1 MIDTI
6 HSGLFLKNSL
16 DHQMHIATVENE
28 PIEIDNTMLHS
39 ESFQLEESICS
50 DDTLLFGSCEASC
63 VRFRVSN
70 IINALKGKQIT
81 VDMAIEGEE
90 TPFRF
95 GTYKVLED
103 KPTADRSWRDVTAY
117 DAMFD
122 IIHANVTTWYN
133 GLSFP
138 MTLKQFR
145 DSFFNHLG
153 ITQETVALA
162 NDSMTVI
169 KTVEPTELSGKQ
181 VVNAIC
187 EINGTF
193 GHIGRDN
200 KFHYIEF
207 KEQWDTLLPS
217 NDLFPADNLYPSNSN
232 SYQLTGSYISAEY
245 EDFETAVISGVRFK
259 RSGDDGDTVTLVGT
273 ANNVYSITDNFLVFD
288 KSNSE
293 LETIGT
299 NFLSKVRN
307 ATYRPFK
314 AEAKGNPCL
323 EVGDNVR
330 LNTQRM
336 IINSFLW
343 QRTLSGIQALRD
355 TIETGGTEKYED
367 NMNSLNVAIAQL
379 QRADEL
385 MQEQIEDFE
394 DSLGELSAS
403 LTHTAGEIV
412 AEVSSSLHQYD
423 TTGYNITNFGLSEP
437 SATNFPPSEHEN
449 EYYLNQKNG
458 YLYRCDGTKWTYVKT
473 LDLADDKIRG
483 ELSLKIDYDDDGRI
497 ISLINGSADRIN
509 FTARNMFTVN
519 APNLT
524 IDRVGNVTAEN
535 FLVREALRICHQ
547 NSDPNYVIAVYGTN
561 GSSYR
566 YYQPHGNTLI
576 DCDSGRV
583 QMFDYNGNKILESTL
598 NGTHT
603 FYGNLDGSVS
613 NATTADRATY
623 ANTAGSA
630 DYADR
635 ATTAT
640 YCTNA
645 PSGCID
651 SVSDSSSDNSYY
663 HHYSSYSKSGNNLH
677 LYATKTNTSDER
689 LKQEVESLS
698 DVKDVY
704 MQLNPVSFRFKD
716 GVIGHEGGH
725 DLQYGFLAQDIEKD
739 FAENGMEVG
748 GVIGYSEPEEK
759 FGETQFIDDK
769 VHHLNKDQLHA
780 FHVKMIQEQQKEIES
795 LKAEIKEIKEMM
807 KER

>member
-81 VDMAIEGEE
+81 VDMTIEGEE

-133 GLSFP
+133 SLTFP

-181 VVNAIC
+181 VINAIC

-232 SYQLTGSYISAEY
+232 SYPLTGSYISAEY
-245 EDFETAVISGVRFK
+245 EDFETVVISGVRFK

-273 ANNVYSITDNFLVFD
+273 TNNVYSITDNFLIFD
-288 KSNSE
+288 KNNSE
-293 LETIGT
+293 LEIIGA

-330 LNTQRM
+330 LNTSRM

-355 TIETGGTEKYED
+355 TIETDGTEKYED
-367 NMNSLNVAIAQL
+367 DMNSLNVAIAQL
-379 QRADEL
+379 QRADERQQDEIDDI
-385 MQEQIEDFE
+385 QENIGTLEV
-394 DSLGELSAS
+394 SLQRTEEGLEGVVTRVGQAESAIRQTAHTIS
-403 LTHTAGEIV
+403 MSVNGTAGKNTSAGITI
-412 AEVSSSLHQYD
+412 SLYD
-423 TTGYNITNFGLSEP
+423 EDGNLLDSESGNIYIDGNVIFANQLTDGVTVISGNNIKTGT
-437 SATNFPPSEHEN
+437 
-449 EYYLNQKNG
+449 
-458 YLYRCDGTKWTYVKT
+458 
-473 LDLADDKIRG
+473 
-483 ELSLKIDYDDDGRI
+483 IDA
-497 ISLINGSADRIN
+497 SLINLESEYGYQKAELDGGGVRFWYGSRNAGSIKADGNGYIRVYGSGLVDDNGSLYTSENNVNAKIRTSESSVQTSLQQWVQSQGYLTSVRATDIPSDFVNNLN
-509 FTARNMFTVN
+509 FTPGSGTSYSSA
-519 APNLT
+519 
-524 IDRVGNVTAEN
+524 VTWMG
-535 FLVREALRICHQ
+535 Q
-547 NSDPNYVIAVYGTN
+547 
-561 GSSYR
+561 
-566 YYQPHGNTLI
+566 
-576 DCDSGRV
+576 SGRT
-583 QMFDYNGNKILESTL
+583 I
-598 NGTHT
+598 
-603 FYGNLDGSVS
+603 
-613 NATTADRATY
+613 TAK
-623 ANTAGSA
+623 
-630 DYADR
+630 
-635 ATTAT
+635 
-640 YCTNA
+640 TN
-645 PSGCID
+645 PIN
-651 SVSDSSSDNSYY
+651 SSDI
-663 HHYSSYSKSGNNLH
+663 
-677 LYATKTNTSDER
+677 R
-689 LKQEVESLS
+689 LKQDITNLS
-698 DVKDVY
+698 NVKDLY
-704 MQLNPVSFRFKD
+704 MELQPVSFRFK
-716 GVIGHEGGH
+716 EGLQGYGNNI
-725 DLQYGFLAQDIEKD
+725 QYGFIAQTTKEIFEKHNVPTG
-739 FAENGMEVG
+739 EIVWKCN
-748 GVIGYSEPEEK
+748 SEPMFNEHY
-759 FGETQFIDDK
+759 FCPDG
-769 VHHLNKDQLHA
+769 VYHMNKDNLHA
-780 FHVKMIQEQQKEIES
+780 FHVAMIQEQQKEIES
-795 LKAEIKEIKEMM
+795 LKAEIAEIKEML

>member
-81 VDMAIEGEE
+81 VDMTIEGEE

-207 KEQWDTLLPS
+207 KERWDTLLPS
-217 NDLFPADNLYPSNSN
+217 NDLFPADNLYPINSN
-232 SYQLTGSYISAEY
+232 SYPLTGSYISAEY
-245 EDFETAVISGVRFK
+245 EDFETDVISGVRFK
-259 RSGDDGDTVTLVGT
+259 RSGDDGNTATLVGT

-288 KSNSE
+288 KNNSD
-293 LETIGT
+293 LEIIGA
-299 NFLSKVRN
+299 NFLSKVCN

-323 EVGDNVR
+323 EVGDNIR
-330 LNTQRM
+330 LNTSRM

-343 QRTLSGIQALRD
+343 KRTLSGIQALRD
-355 TIETGGTEKYED
+355 TIETDGTEKYED

-379 QRADEL
+379 QRADERQQDEIDDI
-385 MQEQIEDFE
+385 QEDI
-394 DSLGELSAS
+394 GELEISLQRTEEGLEAVVTRVGQAESAIRQTAHTIS
-403 LTHTAGEIV
+403 MSVNGTAGKNTY
-412 AEVSSSLHQYD
+412 A
-423 TTGYNITNFGLSEP
+423 GIT
-437 SATNFPPSEHEN
+437 
-449 EYYLNQKNG
+449 
-458 YLYRCDGTKWTYVKT
+458 
-473 LDLADDKIRG
+473 
-483 ELSLKIDYDDDGRI
+483 
-497 ISLINGSADRIN
+497 ISLYDEDG
-509 FTARNMFTVN
+509 
-519 APNLT
+519 NLLDSESGNIY
-524 IDRVGNVTAEN
+524 IDGNVIFASQLT
-535 FLVREALRICHQ
+535 
-547 NSDPNYVIAVYGTN
+547 
-561 GSSYR
+561 
-566 YYQPHGNTLI
+566 
-576 DCDSGRV
+576 
-583 QMFDYNGNKILESTL
+583 
-598 NGTHT
+598 
-603 FYGNLDGSVS
+603 DGV
-613 NATTADRATY
+613 TT
-623 ANTAGSA
+623 
-630 DYADR
+630 
-635 ATTAT
+635 
-640 YCTNA
+640 
-645 PSGCID
+645 I
-651 SVSDSSSDNSYY
+651 
-663 HHYSSYSKSGNNLH
+663 SGNNIKTGKIDASLLNLESEYGYQKAELDSGGVRFWYGSRLVGSIKADSNGYIGVSGSGLVDENGS
-677 LYATKTNTSDER
+677 LYTSENTVDNKIRTSETTLQQWVQTQGYISDIPNLPASKITSGQFDVARLPDNVKTSITTTYNSDSKKSRAVHDFDGTSGHYITANQYDISTSDIR
-689 LKQEVESLS
+689 LKENISKLS
-698 DVKDVY
+698 PNIKQAY
-704 MQLNPVSFRFKD
+704 LELEPITFNFKRD
-716 GVIGHEGGH
+716 LKGH
-725 DLQYGFLAQDIEKD
+725 DLDMQYGFSAQKTQEVFAKYGVEQYMVWVTDDDEVDETELKYLEDGKKLALQ
-739 FAENGMEVG
+739 
-748 GVIGYSEPEEK
+748 
-759 FGETQFIDDK
+759 
-769 VHHLNKDQLHA
+769 KDQLHA
-780 FHVKMIQEQQKEIES
+780 MHVYMIQEQQKEINE
-795 LKAEIKEIKEMM
+795 LKQEINELKNLLKEKGVIGNE
-807 KER
+807 